1 MIKILLVSIDLVNEL
16 LIVHLFIEVG
26 LSLLDG
32 VHPSEVIWAPHLVG
46 VELIWA
52 SEFVSVFGRV
62 NTGIK
67 GVSSFE
73 AEFFIP
79 TVLGRVVVAQESKPG
94 VFVKHRHF

>member
-1 MIKILLVSIDLVNEL
+1 MINVLLVSIDLVNEL
-16 LIVHLFIEVG
+16 LIVHLLIEVC

-46 VELIWA
+46 VELVRA

-62 NTGIK
+62 NARIE
-67 GVSSFE
+67 GVSGFE
-73 AEFFIP
+73 AQFFIP
-79 TVLGRVVVAQESKPG
+79 TVLGRVMVAQESKPG

>member
-1 MIKILLVSIDLVNEL
+1 MINVLLVSIDLVNEL
-16 LIVHLFIEVG
+16 LIVHLLIEVC

-46 VELIWA
+46 VELVWA

-62 NTGIK
+62 NARIE
-67 GVSSFE
+67 GVSRFE
-73 AEFFIP
+73 AQFFIP
-79 TVLGRVVVAQESKPG
+79 TVLGRVMVAQESKPG